1 MLRAYQRDL
10 VISYV
15 VNTVKRLD
23 KRDPAAV
30 GLMSWVIENAA
41 LLKLDTRQKAPPRRT
56 RRDRASDAADSG
68 LTEGSWEEFRETLCH
83 KAQTTARRRPDLTA
97 RRLRHLAEI
106 TGISPTDI
114 RILEVLL
121 LYETEPVVES
131 MIEEVFRSGHR
142 RSRFNIRNSP
152 LPNLL
157 DLPPHAVSVRLKS
170 AAPLLRSGLVSVGH
184 VLT

>member
-23 KRDPAAV
+23 KRDPAAA

-83 KAQTTARRRPDLTA
+83 EAQTCPFYKLRPAQKPWYFECPSHWLGWLHPRT
-97 RRLRHLAEI
+97 
-106 TGISPTDI
+106 
-114 RILEVLL
+114 
-121 LYETEPVVES
+121 
-131 MIEEVFRSGHR
+131 
-142 RSRFNIRNSP
+142 SR
-152 LPNLL
+152 
-157 DLPPHAVSVRLKS
+157 
-170 AAPLLRSGLVSVGH
+170 
-184 VLT
+184 